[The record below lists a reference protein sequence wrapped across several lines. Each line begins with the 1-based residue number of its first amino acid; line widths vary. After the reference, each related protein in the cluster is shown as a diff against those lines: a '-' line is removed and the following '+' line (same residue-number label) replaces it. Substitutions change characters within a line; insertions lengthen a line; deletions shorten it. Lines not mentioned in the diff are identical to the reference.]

1 MTNLKITDKFKDSL
15 YPILTFLAIIIVWQA
30 VVEIKD
36 IPQYILPTPID
47 IIKVFIT
54 DYQNLFD
61 NTLVTLY
68 ETILGFILALL
79 VALTLGII
87 MDFVSVIRK
96 CLYPILVVSQT
107 IPTITI
113 APLLIIWF
121 GFEALPKILMVA
133 LTCFFPILISF
144 VDGLENIDKDYL
156 NLFKTMKSSKLQT
169 FIHLKLPMSIDKLFS
184 GIKISVTYMVVAAT
198 VAEWLGGTKGLG
210 VYMVRAKSAYAL
222 DKVFASTIIVVVLSL
237 IFVGLVNI
245 AKKIIIKHKIN
256 KENEMKLK
264 KIVSLGL
271 ISTLSLS
278 ILSGCSKKEDKSS
291 EGLQDVTMVLDWTPN
306 TNHTGLYV
314 ALENGYFKDEGLN
327 VKIVQPSEGGAA
339 TLVATGKADF
349 GISYQEEVTYAK
361 TSEDPLPIKA
371 VATVIQHNTSGFASP
386 KILKEKLTVV
396 GDHHQKMLYLMQ
408 L

>member
-15 YPILTFLAIIIVWQA
+15 YPILTFLAIIIIWQ
-30 VVEIKD
+30 VIVEIKD

-68 ETILGFILALL
+68 ETILGFILALV

-96 CLYPILVVSQT
+96 SLYPILVVSQT

-169 FIHLKLPMSIDKLFS
+169 FIHLKLPMSMDKLFS

-198 VAEWLGGTKGLG
+198 VAEWLGGTQGLG

-245 AKKIIIKHKIN
+245 AKKIIIKHK
-256 KENEMKLK
+256 
-264 KIVSLGL
+264 
-271 ISTLSLS
+271 
-278 ILSGCSKKEDKSS
+278 
-291 EGLQDVTMVLDWTPN
+291 
-306 TNHTGLYV
+306 
-314 ALENGYFKDEGLN
+314 
-327 VKIVQPSEGGAA
+327 
-339 TLVATGKADF
+339 
-349 GISYQEEVTYAK
+349 
-361 TSEDPLPIKA
+361 
-371 VATVIQHNTSGFASP
+371 
-386 KILKEKLTVV
+386 
-396 GDHHQKMLYLMQ
+396 
-408 L
+408 

>member
-30 VVEIKD
+30 VVEIKY
-36 IPQYILPTPID
+36 IPQYILPKPID

-245 AKKIIIKHKIN
+245 AKKIIIKHK
-256 KENEMKLK
+256 
-264 KIVSLGL
+264 
-271 ISTLSLS
+271 
-278 ILSGCSKKEDKSS
+278 
-291 EGLQDVTMVLDWTPN
+291 
-306 TNHTGLYV
+306 
-314 ALENGYFKDEGLN
+314 
-327 VKIVQPSEGGAA
+327 
-339 TLVATGKADF
+339 
-349 GISYQEEVTYAK
+349 
-361 TSEDPLPIKA
+361 
-371 VATVIQHNTSGFASP
+371 
-386 KILKEKLTVV
+386 
-396 GDHHQKMLYLMQ
+396 
-408 L
+408 

>member
-1 MTNLKITDKFKDSL
+1 MINLKITDKFKDSL
-15 YPILTFLAIIIVWQA
+15 YPILTFLAIIIIWQ
-30 VVEIKD
+30 VIVEIKD

-68 ETILGFILALL
+68 ETILGFILALV

-96 CLYPILVVSQT
+96 SLYPILVVSQT

-169 FIHLKLPMSIDKLFS
+169 FIHLKLPMSMDKLFS

-198 VAEWLGGTKGLG
+198 VAEWLGGTQGLG

-245 AKKIIIKHKIN
+245 AKKIIIKHK
-256 KENEMKLK
+256 
-264 KIVSLGL
+264 
-271 ISTLSLS
+271 
-278 ILSGCSKKEDKSS
+278 
-291 EGLQDVTMVLDWTPN
+291 
-306 TNHTGLYV
+306 
-314 ALENGYFKDEGLN
+314 
-327 VKIVQPSEGGAA
+327 
-339 TLVATGKADF
+339 
-349 GISYQEEVTYAK
+349 
-361 TSEDPLPIKA
+361 
-371 VATVIQHNTSGFASP
+371 
-386 KILKEKLTVV
+386 
-396 GDHHQKMLYLMQ
+396 
-408 L
+408 

>member
-30 VVEIKD
+30 VVEIKY

-144 VDGLENIDKDYL
+144 VDGLENIDIIALIDARRIMRDIKYHIFEVPYFKEGDAIVEINEEDYSIYYGASEVL
-156 NLFKTMKSSKLQT
+156 EGDRYKTM
-169 FIHLKLPMSIDKLFS
+169 
-184 GIKISVTYMVVAAT
+184 GIYR
-198 VAEWLGGTKGLG
+198 
-210 VYMVRAKSAYAL
+210 Y
-222 DKVFASTIIVVVLSL
+222 
-237 IFVGLVNI
+237 N
-245 AKKIIIKHKIN
+245 
-256 KENEMKLK
+256 
-264 KIVSLGL
+264 
-271 ISTLSLS
+271 
-278 ILSGCSKKEDKSS
+278 
-291 EGLQDVTMVLDWTPN
+291 
-306 TNHTGLYV
+306 
-314 ALENGYFKDEGLN
+314 
-327 VKIVQPSEGGAA
+327 
-339 TLVATGKADF
+339 
-349 GISYQEEVTYAK
+349 
-361 TSEDPLPIKA
+361 
-371 VATVIQHNTSGFASP
+371 
-386 KILKEKLTVV
+386 
-396 GDHHQKMLYLMQ
+396 
-408 L
+408 

>member
-1 MTNLKITDKFKDSL
+1 MKNLKITDKFKDSL

-198 VAEWLGGTKGLG
+198 VAEWFCT
-210 VYMVRAKSAYAL
+210 R
-222 DKVFASTIIVVVLSL
+222 TIMIWCFFPV
-237 IFVGLVNI
+237 
-245 AKKIIIKHKIN
+245 
-256 KENEMKLK
+256 
-264 KIVSLGL
+264 
-271 ISTLSLS
+271 
-278 ILSGCSKKEDKSS
+278 
-291 EGLQDVTMVLDWTPN
+291 
-306 TNHTGLYV
+306 
-314 ALENGYFKDEGLN
+314 
-327 VKIVQPSEGGAA
+327 
-339 TLVATGKADF
+339 
-349 GISYQEEVTYAK
+349 
-361 TSEDPLPIKA
+361 
-371 VATVIQHNTSGFASP
+371 
-386 KILKEKLTVV
+386 
-396 GDHHQKMLYLMQ
+396 
-408 L
+408 

>member
-30 VVEIKD
+30 VVEIKY

-184 GIKISVTYMVVAAT
+184 GIKIAVTYMVVAAT

-245 AKKIIIKHKIN
+245 AKKIIIKHK
-256 KENEMKLK
+256 
-264 KIVSLGL
+264 
-271 ISTLSLS
+271 
-278 ILSGCSKKEDKSS
+278 
-291 EGLQDVTMVLDWTPN
+291 
-306 TNHTGLYV
+306 
-314 ALENGYFKDEGLN
+314 
-327 VKIVQPSEGGAA
+327 
-339 TLVATGKADF
+339 
-349 GISYQEEVTYAK
+349 
-361 TSEDPLPIKA
+361 
-371 VATVIQHNTSGFASP
+371 
-386 KILKEKLTVV
+386 
-396 GDHHQKMLYLMQ
+396 
-408 L
+408 

>member
-210 VYMVRAKSAYAL
+210 VYM
-222 DKVFASTIIVVVLSL
+222 DK
-237 IFVGLVNI
+237 
-245 AKKIIIKHKIN
+245 
-256 KENEMKLK
+256 
-264 KIVSLGL
+264 
-271 ISTLSLS
+271 
-278 ILSGCSKKEDKSS
+278 SKKCIC
-291 EGLQDVTMVLDWTPN
+291 TR
-306 TNHTGLYV
+306 
-314 ALENGYFKDEGLN
+314 
-327 VKIVQPSEGGAA
+327 
-339 TLVATGKADF
+339 
-349 GISYQEEVTYAK
+349 
-361 TSEDPLPIKA
+361 
-371 VATVIQHNTSGFASP
+371 
-386 KILKEKLTVV
+386 
-396 GDHHQKMLYLMQ
+396 
-408 L
+408 

>member
-1 MTNLKITDKFKDSL
+1 MKNLKITDKFKDSL

-87 MDFVSVIRK
+87 MVFVSV
-96 CLYPILVVSQT
+96 ILVVSQT

-245 AKKIIIKHKIN
+245 AKKIIIKHK
-256 KENEMKLK
+256 
-264 KIVSLGL
+264 
-271 ISTLSLS
+271 
-278 ILSGCSKKEDKSS
+278 
-291 EGLQDVTMVLDWTPN
+291 
-306 TNHTGLYV
+306 
-314 ALENGYFKDEGLN
+314 
-327 VKIVQPSEGGAA
+327 
-339 TLVATGKADF
+339 
-349 GISYQEEVTYAK
+349 
-361 TSEDPLPIKA
+361 
-371 VATVIQHNTSGFASP
+371 
-386 KILKEKLTVV
+386 
-396 GDHHQKMLYLMQ
+396 
-408 L
+408 

>member
-198 VAEWLGGTKGLG
+198 VAEWLGGTTGTRGIYGK
-210 VYMVRAKSAYAL
+210 
-222 DKVFASTIIVVVLSL
+222 
-237 IFVGLVNI
+237 
-245 AKKIIIKHKIN
+245 
-256 KENEMKLK
+256 
-264 KIVSLGL
+264 
-271 ISTLSLS
+271 
-278 ILSGCSKKEDKSS
+278 SKKCIC
-291 EGLQDVTMVLDWTPN
+291 TR
-306 TNHTGLYV
+306 
-314 ALENGYFKDEGLN
+314 
-327 VKIVQPSEGGAA
+327 
-339 TLVATGKADF
+339 
-349 GISYQEEVTYAK
+349 
-361 TSEDPLPIKA
+361 
-371 VATVIQHNTSGFASP
+371 
-386 KILKEKLTVV
+386 
-396 GDHHQKMLYLMQ
+396 
-408 L
+408 